1 LNTQVKN
8 ATPEEAL
15 EWSQT
20 DYFMAMKFVRLVMFV
35 VIPAAIQVVV
45 LAFMLF
51 SMMVTGI
58 VFD

>member
-1 LNTQVKN
+1 MNKQIKN

-15 EWSQT
+15 EWSET
-20 DYFMAMKFVRLVMFV
+20 DYFMAMKFDPLVMFV

-45 LAFMLF
+45 LVFMLL
-51 SMMVTGI
+51 SMMITGI

>member
-1 LNTQVKN
+1 MNTQVKN
-8 ATPEEAL
+8 STPQEAL

-20 DYFMAMKFVRLVMFV
+20 DYFMAMKFDPLVMFV

-45 LAFMLF
+45 LALMLF
-51 SMMVTGI
+51 SMMLTGI

>member
-1 LNTQVKN
+1 MNTQVKN
-8 ATPEEAL
+8 ATPQEAL

-20 DYFMAMKFVRLVMFV
+20 DYFMAKKFDPLVMFV

-45 LAFMLF
+45 LALMLF
-51 SMMVTGI
+51 SMMLTGI

>member
-1 LNTQVKN
+1 MSTQIKN

-20 DYFMAMKFVRLVMFV
+20 DYFMAMKFDPLVMFV
-35 VIPAAIQVVV
+35 VIPAAIQVIV
-45 LAFMLF
+45 LAFMLI
-51 SMMVTGI
+51 SMMLTGI